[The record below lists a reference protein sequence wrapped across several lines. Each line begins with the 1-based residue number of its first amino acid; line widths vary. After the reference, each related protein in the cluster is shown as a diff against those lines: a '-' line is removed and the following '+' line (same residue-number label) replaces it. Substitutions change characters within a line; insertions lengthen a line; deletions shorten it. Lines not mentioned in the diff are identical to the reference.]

1 MRTRSFRE
9 DYNKTKD
16 CIEESKMEKVKKA
29 RQQVLEAKNVDIY
42 KRLLNI
48 FGDFIDKYPCTG
60 VDTLFDML
68 VEKGIKCLPGDA
80 RALAILEYMVSECES
95 SSASVQKIL
104 NMRFIDLPVELKPIA
119 KIGKRHEICFW
130 CKDGQ
135 VSNQIKSLLNFE
147 GGPKGSWSDANC
159 EKVELLDTQISEK

>member
-1 MRTRSFRE
+1 M
-9 DYNKTKD
+9 
-16 CIEESKMEKVKKA
+16 VGA
-29 RQQVLEAKNVDIY
+29 RQQVLESKNVDIY

-48 FGDFIDKYPCTG
+48 FGDFCDKYPCG
-60 VDTLFDML
+60 SVDVLFDQL

-80 RALAILEYMVSECES
+80 RALAILDYMVCQCES
-95 SSASVQKIL
+95 SSAGVQKIL
-104 NMRFIDLPVELKPIA
+104 NMRFIDLPVDLKPIA
-119 KIGKRHEICFW
+119 KKGKRHEICFW

-147 GGPKGSWSDANC
+147 SSKKGSWSNANC